1 MPDVTTAA
9 SVAPSARTDRGPSM
23 NAAIDDAVTE
33 FDLVPRTVGLW
44 LLGGSTSIVAVATL
58 SGLAIVLADDPDLPL
73 AGALF
78 DLFDLNREG
87 GVAAWWSSMLLMALA
102 VSIAL
107 VARSRR
113 SKGWWAAAVVAGLM
127 SLDEAVSLHERLSP
141 IVGDLLEGDTL
152 RTFGWIV
159 PGAIVGVG
167 LAIAA
172 FRLTAE
178 LGDPATRWFRVGV
191 VAYLTGAIAFEVVG
205 ALLFDRFGEDA
216 IPYRLSIIA
225 EEGLEML
232 GAVIMVVAALTAVAG
247 RRTVVRVGTD

>member
-1 MPDVTTAA
+1 
-9 SVAPSARTDRGPSM
+9 M

-44 LLGGSTSIVAVATL
+44 LLGGSGAIVAVSAL
-58 SGLAIVLADDPDLPL
+58 SGLVIVLADDPDLPVV
-73 AGALF
+73 GALF

-87 GVAAWWSSMLLMALA
+87 GVAAWWSSMLLMTLA

-113 SKGWWAAAVVAGLM
+113 SKGWWAAAGIAGLM

-141 IVGDLLEGDTL
+141 LVGDLLEADTL

-159 PGAIVGVG
+159 PGVFVGVG
-167 LAIAA
+167 LAVAA
-172 FRLTAE
+172 FRLTAD
-178 LGDPATRWFRVGV
+178 LGPPATRWFRAGV
-191 VAYLTGAIAFEVVG
+191 VSYLAGAIAFEVVG
-205 ALLFDRFGEDA
+205 AVLFDRFGEDA
-216 IPYRLSIIA
+216 IPYRLSVIA

-247 RRTVVRVGTD
+247 RRTAIRVGSR

>member
-1 MPDVTTAA
+1 
-9 SVAPSARTDRGPSM
+9 M

-33 FDLVPRTVGLW
+33 FDLVPRTVGLG
-44 LLGGSTSIVAVATL
+44 LLAGSASIVAVSAF
-58 SGLAIVLADDPDLPL
+58 SGLAIVLADDPDLPV

-87 GVAAWWSSMLLMALA
+87 GVAAWWSSMLLLVLA
-102 VSIAL
+102 ASISL

-113 SKGWWAAAVVAGLM
+113 SKGWWAAAFVAGTM

-141 IVGDLLEGDTL
+141 VIGDLLEGDTL

-159 PGAIVGVG
+159 PGAVVGIG
-167 LAIAA
+167 LAVAA

-178 LGDPATRWFRVGV
+178 LGTSATSWFRAGV
-191 VAYLTGAIAFEVVG
+191 VVYLVGAIAFEVVG

-216 IPYRLSIIA
+216 IPYRLSVIA

-247 RRTVVRVGTD
+247 QRTTVRVGSR